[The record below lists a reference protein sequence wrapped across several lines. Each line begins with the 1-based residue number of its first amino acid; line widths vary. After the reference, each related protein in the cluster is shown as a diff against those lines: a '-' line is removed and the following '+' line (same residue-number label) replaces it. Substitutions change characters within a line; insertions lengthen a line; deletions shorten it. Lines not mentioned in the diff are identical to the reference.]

1 MTNAFRPPR
10 ARLGL
15 FTPHAHFSPSHTRTK
30 SPTLPHPKQE
40 SPTGHSPPEPCA
52 ILSFCMQP
60 VSPLGLRYLV
70 PDLEESHLLLSFI
83 LPFTQPRLGLRYLVP
98 VLEESHLLLSFVLS
112 FTQLH
117 LGLRY
122 LVPILE
128 ECHLLLSFI
137 LPFTQP
143 HLGLRYLV
151 PILEEYH
158 LLLSFI
164 LPFTQQISQRA
175 LLCIRLCRALPNT

>member
-1 MTNAFRPPR
+1 M
-10 ARLGL
+10 
-15 FTPHAHFSPSHTRTK
+15 PSVLLEQGWDSLLHMLISLPATRTK

-122 LVPILE
+122 LVPVLE
-128 ECHLLLSFI
+128 ESHLLLSFI

>member
-1 MTNAFRPPR
+1 M
-10 ARLGL
+10 
-15 FTPHAHFSPSHTRTK
+15 PSVLLEQGWDSLLHMLISLPATRTK

-128 ECHLLLSFI
+128 E
-137 LPFTQP
+137 
-143 HLGLRYLV
+143 
-151 PILEEYH
+151 YH